1 VNLEAY
7 PASDPTD
14 VERLPFLAGGGE
26 LGRLIRSAD
35 WARSPLGPP
44 HTWPKSLR
52 TCVRIILTSS
62 QPMFVW
68 WGPELI
74 NLYNDAYKA
83 IVGGKHPAALGQ
95 PAREVWG
102 EIWDQVEPRAMSA
115 LRDNAGTYDEAL
127 LLIMERNGY
136 PEETYYTF
144 SYSPAPNDDDAVGGI
159 ICANTDDTPRIVGQ
173 RQLKTLSELGR
184 TTDAR
189 SASEA
194 CAQAAR
200 TLAASNR
207 DLPFAL
213 IYLVSEATGTATLV
227 GQSGVEAGHA
237 AAPASVSLD
246 DDTLW
251 PLGRAFRARETLLVD
266 GLAERFGALPTGAW
280 DLPPVRAAVV
290 PIAPSGATGTPAV
303 LVVGLNRFRL
313 FDGAYADFLGL
324 VAGQI
329 GGSVASAEAYERERQ
344 RAEELAELDRAKT
357 TFFSNVSHEFRT
369 PLTLMLGP
377 IEDALRSPTRVLSGE
392 NLDTTYRSS
401 LRLLKLVNSLLDFS
415 RIEAGR
421 MQASFEPTQLGA
433 LTAELASA
441 FRSAMERAGLSL
453 RVDCAELAEP
463 VFVDHDMWEKVVLN
477 LLSNAL
483 KYTFT
488 GSVSVWLGLVE
499 DSVELRVK
507 DTGTGI
513 PAAELPHIFERF
525 QRVQGARS
533 RTHEGTGIGLALVH
547 ELVRVHGGSIRA
559 ESQEGVGSTFIV
571 RLPRGSA
578 HLPQDRI
585 AAPRA
590 LASTATGAAP
600 FVQEAFRWLPGDG
613 APDNAALTE
622 SGPTS
627 ARAGD
632 FERDHATRLLVA
644 DDNADMRDYV
654 SRLLRERWSVEAV
667 ADGAEA
673 LAAVRENAPALVLT
687 DVMMPNLDGFGLLRE
702 LRADARTRE
711 VPVIMLSARAGEESR
726 VEGLEAGAD
735 DYLVKPFSARELIAR
750 VATHLQISRLRA
762 EAQRQRQRLFDI
774 FMQAPTPVA
783 VLSGPELRFEV
794 ANAPFC
800 EMVARGGLVGHTLRE
815 SFAESG
821 AFEAVSDAERAYE
834 SGDVVR
840 VNERLVPLL
849 RHGKVNEGYFSYVMQ
864 PIFQANGERDGLIV
878 VATEVTESVLARQHV
893 EGLRTAAERANRAK
907 DEFLSTLSHELRTP
921 LNAIVGW
928 SRLLRTGSV
937 PTDNIERALETIER
951 NARMQA
957 RLVEDMLDL
966 SRIEQGKLVISVG
979 PLEMVRVVEAA
990 IDALRPAAE
999 AKQIKLQPVLDSH
1012 ATIVGDADR
1021 LQQVVWNLLSNAI
1034 KFTRKGGRVQIR
1046 LRRERSFVEV
1056 AIADNGQGIDPL
1068 FLPHVFDRFR
1078 QGDQSFTRQ
1087 AGGLG
1092 LGLAIVRA
1100 VVELHGGEV
1109 TAHSDGRDLGATFV
1123 VRLPVAPLRAE
1134 SPPPPSPAASS
1145 LDAAPTFEAPPAL
1158 DGLRILVVDDEP
1170 ETRALLQF
1178 VIEQCSA
1185 HVTTAGSVPEG
1196 LAALALAPATERFDL
1211 LISDVGMPGED
1222 GYSFVRKV
1230 RELPDENVR
1239 RIPALALTAY
1249 ARVEDRTAAL
1259 RAGFNMHLAKPIDP
1273 NELLVVLE
1281 TLIRSVR
1288 G

>member
-1 VNLEAY
+1 MDA
-7 PASDPTD
+7 PSDPAY

-26 LGRLIRSAD
+26 LGELIRAKD
-35 WARSPLGPP
+35 WTRSPLGSP

-52 TCVRIILTSS
+52 TCVRIILTST

-83 IVGGKHPAALGQ
+83 IVGGKHPLALGQ
-95 PAREVWG
+95 PAREVWR
-102 EIWDQVEPRAMSA
+102 EIWDQVEPRATSA
-115 LRDNAGTYDEAL
+115 MRDNAGTYDEAL

-144 SYSPAPNDDDAVGGI
+144 SYSPAPNDDDSVGGI
-159 ICANTDDTPRIVGQ
+159 ICANTDDTLRIVGQ
-173 RQLKTLSELGR
+173 RQLKTLSDLGR
-184 TTDAR
+184 NADAR
-189 SASEA
+189 SAAEA

-200 TLAASNR
+200 TLAYSSR

-213 IYLVSEATGTATLV
+213 VYLVSEASGTATLV
-227 GQSGVEAGHA
+227 GRSGIAADHA
-237 AAPASVSLD
+237 AAPATLD
-246 DDTLW
+246 LLDQTRW
-251 PLGRAFRARETLLVD
+251 PVGPAFRAQQTLLVE
-266 GLAERFGALPTGAW
+266 GLAERFGAIPTGAW
-280 DLPPVRAAVV
+280 ELPPTRAAVV
-290 PIAPSGATGTPAV
+290 PIASSGATGAAAV

-329 GGSVASAEAYERERQ
+329 GSSVANAEAYERERQ

-377 IEDALRSPTRVLSGE
+377 LEDALRSPAHALSGE

-421 MQASFEPTQLGA
+421 VQASFAPTQLGA
-433 LTAELASA
+433 LTTDLASA
-441 FRSAMERAGLSL
+441 FRSALERAGLEL
-453 RVDCAELAEP
+453 TVECAELPEAIY
-463 VFVDHDMWEKVVLN
+463 VDHDMWEKIVLN

-483 KYTFT
+483 KYTFA
-488 GSVSVWLGLVE
+488 GGVRVSLQLE
-499 DSVELRVK
+499 DHSAVLRVS

-513 PAAELPHIFERF
+513 PAAELPHVFERF
-525 QRVQGARS
+525 RRVEGARS

-547 ELVRVHGGSIRA
+547 ELVRLHGGSIHA
-559 ESQEGVGSTFIV
+559 ESTVDVGSTFIV
-571 RLPRGSA
+571 RIPRGSA
-578 HLPQDRI
+578 HLQAERLG
-585 AAPRA
+585 APRA
-590 LASTATGAAP
+590 LASTATGASA
-600 FVQEAFRWLPGDG
+600 FVQEALRWLPG
-613 APDNAALTE
+613 APPSGNAASL
-622 SGPTS
+622 TS
-627 ARAGD
+627 AVTALETGTVPD
-632 FERDHATRLLVA
+632 LATCVLVA
-644 DDNADMRDYV
+644 DDNADMREYV
-654 SRLLRERWSVEAV
+654 SRLLRERWSVV
-667 ADGAEA
+667 SVSDGAQA
-673 LAAVRENAPALVLT
+673 LAAIREQLPDLVLT
-687 DVMMPNLDGFGLLRE
+687 DVMMPNLDGFGLLSALRMDAKTRE
-702 LRADARTRE
+702 L
-711 VPVIMLSARAGEESR
+711 PVIMLSARAGEESR

-735 DYLVKPFSARELIAR
+735 DYLVKPFSARELLAR
-750 VATHLQISRLRA
+750 VATHLQVSRLRA
-762 EAQRQRQRLFDI
+762 EAQRQRERLFEI

-783 VLSGPELRFEV
+783 VLSGPDLRFEV

-800 EMVARGGLVGHTLRE
+800 EMVARTGLVGRTLRE
-815 SFAESG
+815 SFQEPG
-821 AFEAVSDAERAYE
+821 AFDSVSEVERAFGE
-834 SGDVVR
+834 GKVLR
-840 VNERLVPLL
+840 VEERLVPLV
-849 RHGKVNEGYFSYVMQ
+849 RHGKIAEGYFSYVCQ
-864 PIFQANGERDGLIV
+864 PIFEPGGKVDGIIV
-878 VATEVTESVLARQHV
+878 VATEVTESVLARQRV
-893 EGLRTAAERANRAK
+893 DGLRDAAERANRAK

-937 PTDNIERALETIER
+937 PAESQARALETIER
-951 NARMQA
+951 NARIQA

-1034 KFTRKGGRVQIR
+1034 KFTNKGGRVQIR

-1056 AIADNGQGIDPL
+1056 AVADNGQGIDPQ

-1109 TAHSDGRDLGATFV
+1109 TAHSEGRELGASFV
-1123 VRLPVAPLRAE
+1123 VRLPVAPLRAD
-1134 SPPPPSPAASS
+1134 SPGQPSPAASS
-1145 LDAAPTFEAPPAL
+1145 LDVPPTFEAPPAL
-1158 DGLRILVVDDEP
+1158 SGLHVLVVDDEP

-1185 HVTTAGSVPEG
+1185 RVTTAGSVPEG
-1196 LAALALAPATERFDL
+1196 LAALGQGEFDL
-1211 LISDVGMPGED
+1211 LISDIGMPGED

-1230 RELPDENVR
+1230 RELPEER
-1239 RIPALALTAY
+1239 RSRIPALALTAY

-1281 TLIRSVR
+1281 TLVR
-1288 G
+1288 TVRN